1 MSLDRQFATAQSR
14 VQEIRTRPNNPDLL
28 ELYALFKQATEGDVE
43 GKPPPLIH
51 LKERAKFNAWASKR
65 SLDSET
71 ARRQYVELV
80 DRLLR

>member
-14 VQEIRTRPNNPDLL
+14 VQEIQTRPNNPDLL
-28 ELYALFKQATEGDVE
+28 ELYALFKQATEGDVQ
-43 GKPPPLIH
+43 GKPPPLMR
-51 LKERAKFNAWASKR
+51 LKERAKYNAWAAKR